1 MFHVLLSLF
10 PSLSCRSAFAN
21 FFAVFWQRFLG
32 WLAVLPVSGLRGK
45 LSGEILIVIPTLY
58 RESERAKLVVQR

>member
-10 PSLSCRSAFAN
+10 LRLSCRSAFASS
-21 FFAVFWQRFLG
+21 FAVFWQRFLG

-45 LSGEILIVIPTLY
+45 RVQGIGLGLAVI
-58 RESERAKLVVQR
+58 A